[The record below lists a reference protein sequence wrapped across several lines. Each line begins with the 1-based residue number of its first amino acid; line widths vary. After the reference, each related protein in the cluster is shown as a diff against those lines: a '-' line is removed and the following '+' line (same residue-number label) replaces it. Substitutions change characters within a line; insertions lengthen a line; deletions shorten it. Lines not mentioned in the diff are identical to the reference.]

1 MGTKIIINRQFN
13 FLMTLIFSFVL
24 KLLPLKWYVHNP
36 DVLTQF
42 FISGLQYMTL
52 TFAHDPDLLT
62 WP

>member
-1 MGTKIIINRQFN
+1 MHQFN
-13 FLMTLIFSFVL
+13 FLMTLIFFLCVETTTFKMVCL
-24 KLLPLKWYVHNP
+24 HNP

-52 TFAHDPDLLT
+52 TFAHEPDLLT